1 MVFEKVLKIIRRI
14 KNNKKNKKEKNK
26 ISPNC
31 VLGFEAEEKTG
42 GEVFDVVHTPGG
54 KSITMMMMMMMMVPW

>member
-26 ISPNC
+26 ILPNC
-31 VLGFEAEEKTG
+31 VLGFKAEEKTG
-42 GEVFDVVHTPGG
+42 GEVFDVVHTRRVG
-54 KSITMMMMMMMMVPW
+54 